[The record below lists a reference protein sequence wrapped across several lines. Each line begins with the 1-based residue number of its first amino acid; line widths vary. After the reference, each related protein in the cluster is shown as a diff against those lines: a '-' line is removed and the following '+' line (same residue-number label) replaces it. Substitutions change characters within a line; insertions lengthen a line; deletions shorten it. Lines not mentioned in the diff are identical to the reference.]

1 MQRVSSE
8 IQPMLDGW
16 RDAVTSEI
24 SRLHSS
30 ESDWIRDFSTGLSEL
45 REEATR
51 RSKMEEVLRACYEKL
66 AAEGGV
72 APKLVKKLE
81 EQAATVTGSLGK
93 MQGLLVESRKV
104 MERTERSSNADKR
117 TLLKATS
124 EENAEALRL
133 CAESL
138 RASDDRARTLEAQL
152 EERSVASRDAERG
165 LEVAWQQG
173 EQLRVQ
179 AATNEATGKMLD
191 LACARNEEDGRTR
204 EALQAGV
211 TQQGVCTTLLA
222 GCAVRKRTG

>member
-1 MQRVSSE
+1 MQ
-8 IQPMLDGW
+8 
-16 RDAVTSEI
+16 
-24 SRLHSS
+24 
-30 ESDWIRDFSTGLSEL
+30 
-45 REEATR
+45 ATR

-66 AAEGGV
+66 ATEGGV

-104 MERTERSSNADKR
+104 MERAERSSNADKR

-165 LEVAWQQG
+165 LEVAWQQV

-179 AATNEATGKMLD
+179 AATHEATGKMLD

-204 EALQAGV
+204 EALQAGL
-211 TQQGVCTTLLA
+211 T
-222 GCAVRKRTG
+222 